1 MRILITGTA
10 GFIGMHLAE
19 RLLRAGHDVIGL
31 DAITPYYDP
40 ALKLARLERL
50 KTFSTFVNHRAAL
63 EDQPALDRLMR
74 EFRPELVAHLAA
86 QPGVRYSIDQ
96 PEGYIS
102 SNVVGSF
109 NLLEAV
115 RANPVRHL
123 MMASTSSVYGAGTPP
138 YRESDR
144 TDQPLSFYAA
154 TKKAVED
161 MAHAYAHL
169 YAIPTTMMRF
179 FTVYGPW
186 SRPDMAMFKFA
197 RAIYAG
203 QPIEVYN
210 PAIARRDFTYVTDVT
225 KAIELLMDKIPTP
238 NGDSGASPQAPYRV
252 INIAGGAPVRLTAYL
267 ASLEAAIGIQAKRN
281 DMPAQPGDMA
291 ETAADVTLL
300 RELTGF
306 TPSTPMEAGVRAF
319 VEWYKNHYGA

>member
-19 RLLRAGHDVIGL
+19 RLLLAGHDVVGL

-40 ALKLARLERL
+40 ALKLSRLKRLER
-50 KTFSTFVNHRAAL
+50 FHAFINHRASL
-63 EDQPALDRLMR
+63 EDRAALDRLMR
-74 EFRPELVAHLAA
+74 DFKPEIVAHLAA

-96 PEGYIS
+96 PAGYVS
-102 SNVVGSF
+102 SNIVGTF

-123 MMASTSSVYGAGTPP
+123 MMASTSSVYGAGVAPF
-138 YRESDR
+138 RETQR
-144 TDQPLSFYAA
+144 TDYPLSFYAA
-154 TKKAVED
+154 TKKACED
-161 MAHAYAHL
+161 IAHSYAHL
-169 YAIPTTMMRF
+169 YGAPTTMMRF

-203 QPIEVYN
+203 EPIDVYN
-210 PAIARRDFTYVTDVT
+210 STGARRDFTYVSDVIE
-225 KAIELLMDKIPTP
+225 AITLLMEKIPSP
-238 NGDSGASPQAPYRV
+238 GGDLGSSPQAPYRV
-252 INIAGGAPVRLTAYL
+252 INIAGGAPIRLSAYI
-267 ASLEAAIGIQAKRN
+267 AALEAAIGIPARRN
-281 DMPAQPGDMA
+281 EMPAQPGEMT

-300 RELTGF
+300 RQLTGLI
-306 TPSTPMEAGVRAF
+306 PSTPMETGVRAF
-319 VEWYKNHYGA
+319 VDWYKDYHDA